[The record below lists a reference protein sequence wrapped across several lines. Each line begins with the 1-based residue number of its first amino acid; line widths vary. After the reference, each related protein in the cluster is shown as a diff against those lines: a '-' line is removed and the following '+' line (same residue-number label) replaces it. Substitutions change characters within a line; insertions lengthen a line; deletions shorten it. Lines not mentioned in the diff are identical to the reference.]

1 MLKIPGNLNK
11 NMKIL
16 KKLTPKQ
23 IRIIRIAGLIIIV
36 IGLVVLIYPFWPQ
49 IEYKINPPQGNAY
62 PYSTKLQ
69 NVNTNESGPPVIAN
83 KIPGENRVVIPKIG
97 VDMKIV
103 EGTNEKV
110 ALNQG
115 AWHYPTTSTPNQ
127 GGNTVITGHR
137 FKYRPPS
144 KETFYL
150 LDKLEKGDKF
160 IVYWQGIEYDYEVTE
175 TKVVEKNA
183 VEILNNT
190 EEPIVT
196 LFTCT
201 PLFTT
206 KQRLV
211 VIGKLIE

>member
-1 MLKIPGNLNK
+1 MLNS
-11 NMKIL
+11 L
-16 KKLTPKQ
+16 KKLTSKQ

-36 IGLVVLIYPFWPQ
+36 IGIVFLFYPFWPQ
-49 IEYKINPPQGNAY
+49 VEYAINPPKTNSY
-62 PYSTKLQ
+62 PYPTKLQ
-69 NVNTNESGPPVIAN
+69 GTNTNQTGKPTIAD
-83 KIPGENRVVIPKIG
+83 KIPGDNRVVIPKIG

-103 EGTNEKV
+103 EGTDEKI

-115 AWHYPTTSTPNQ
+115 AWRYPTTSMPNK

-160 IVYWQGIEYDYEVTE
+160 IVYWQGIEYDYEITE

-183 VEILNNT
+183 VEILNDT
-190 EEPIVT
+190 EDPIVT

-211 VIGKLIE
+211 VIGKLL